1 MPRHADPYL
10 ENRILNAA
18 QVLWKRG
25 GEKALTMRAV
35 ARAAG
40 TNTPAVYRRFKDRR
54 DLVRG
59 LLLRIANRIRED
71 FAAGETLEEM
81 AEAYVDSA
89 LQKPHEYELFYTHAR
104 ELSPPRG
111 SGKPKPIRESRPN
124 FRFVEQL
131 LAKRLGGEAE
141 DHTQLA
147 LAVWATLHGTTTLLL
162 SKSIPDGH
170 EEELRKACRA
180 AIKTMLEG
188 AGKFSGNNNGKP
200 GRGKRQV
207 QAG

>member
-1 MPRHADPYL
+1 MPRHADPEL
-10 ENRILNAA
+10 ENRVLNAA
-18 QVLWKRG
+18 QMLWKRG

-180 AIKTMLEG
+180 AMKTMLEG
-188 AGKFSGNNNGKP
+188 AGKFTGNHNGKP
-200 GRGKRQV
+200 GRGKRQT
-207 QAG
+207 